1 MANTV
6 KIKRS
11 AVPGKVPLTTDVQ
24 LGELA
29 INSYDG
35 KLFLKKN
42 VSGVEA
48 IVDLTASGL
57 QFSGAAANA
66 TLVAG
71 PGITLSYNSS
81 TNVITASA
89 KGLTWASTAL

>member
-1 MANTV
+1 MASTV

-11 AVPGKVPLTTDVQ
+11 AVPGKVPQTTDVQ

-42 VSGVEA
+42 VSGVET
-48 IVDLTASGL
+48 IVDVGASGA
-57 QFSGAAANA
+57 QFTGAPSNV
-66 TLVAG
+66 TIVAG
-71 PGITLSYNSS
+71 PGIKFSYNSS
-81 TNVITASA
+81 NNTLTVSTS
-89 KGLTWASTAL
+89 GLTWANTA